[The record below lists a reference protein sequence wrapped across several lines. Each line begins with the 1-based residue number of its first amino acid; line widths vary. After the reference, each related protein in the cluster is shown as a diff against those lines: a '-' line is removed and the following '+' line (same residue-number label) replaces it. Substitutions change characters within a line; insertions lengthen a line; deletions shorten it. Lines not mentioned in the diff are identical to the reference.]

1 MKLLR
6 YGEPGTEKPATLD
19 ANGRIRDLSSL
30 INDIDGSVLQDSGL
44 SQLEQLDVDTLP
56 VVGQPCRI
64 GAPVAGIG
72 KLVGIGLNYQDHARE
87 AGLATPTEP
96 IIFLKATTSL
106 CGPHDDVIRPR
117 HSTKLDW
124 EVELGVVIGTRAQYV
139 SEDNALDCIA
149 GYCIGNDVSERAF
162 QIDGTGQ
169 WTKGKSAD
177 TFCPLGPWLV
187 TKDEIPDP
195 QNLSLWLEVNGSRF
209 QDGTTQDMIFPVVQ
223 LVSFVSRFMTL
234 MPGDVILT
242 GTPAGVGFGLKP
254 PVFLKAGDT
263 MRLSVEGLGEQIQQV
278 VNADG

>member
-6 YGEPGTEKPATLD
+6 YGEPGTEKPAILD
-19 ANGRIRDLSSL
+19 ANGQIRDLSSL
-30 INDIDGSVLQDSGL
+30 INNIDGSVLQKSGL
-44 SQLEQLDVDTLP
+44 SQLEQLDVETLP

-64 GAPVAGIG
+64 GVPVAGIG

-87 AGLATPTEP
+87 AGLTAPSEP
-96 IIFLKATTSL
+96 IIFLKAITSL
-106 CGPHDDVIRPR
+106 CGPNDDVIRPR
-117 HSTKLDW
+117 QSTKLDW
-124 EVELGVVIGTRAQYV
+124 EVELGVVIGTKAQYV
-139 SEDNALDCIA
+139 SEDNALDYVA

-195 QNLSLWLEVNGSRF
+195 QNLRLWLEVNGINF
-209 QDGTTQDMIFPVVQ
+209 QDGTTQDMVFPVTH

-242 GTPAGVGFGLKP
+242 GTPSGVGFGLKP
-254 PVFLKAGDT
+254 PVYLKAGDT
-263 MRLSVEGLGEQIQQV
+263 MRLGVEGLGEQIQRV
-278 VNADG
+278 VNAEK